1 MEVDSNKTE
10 SKFSPRSYHI
20 SKKLAKNPLGTIRDA
35 KNECPYPRNFKICS
49 IEAALV
55 YKPLSYI
62 SRTKNREK
70 KIQAA
75 AFISVFTVFPKNQC

>member
-1 MEVDSNKTE
+1 MSVLIQFHALKSNQ
-10 SKFSPRSYHI
+10 
-20 SKKLAKNPLGTIRDA
+20 
-35 KNECPYPRNFKICS
+35 
-49 IEAALV
+49 

-75 AFISVFTVFPKNQC
+75 AFISDFTVIYFPDIRSEIFKKNDR